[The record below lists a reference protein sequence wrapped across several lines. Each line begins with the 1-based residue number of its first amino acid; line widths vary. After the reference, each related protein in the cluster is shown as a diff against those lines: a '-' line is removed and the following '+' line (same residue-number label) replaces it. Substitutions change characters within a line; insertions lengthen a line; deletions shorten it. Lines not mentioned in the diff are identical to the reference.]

1 MIHYLTPE
9 QVLFIH
15 SRLVA
20 ETGGGRGLRD
30 LGMLLS
36 ALGRPQSTFDE
47 NDLYGDVFLK
57 AAALMD
63 SLVRNHPFVDANK
76 RTALVSTALFL
87 QINGNR
93 FVANNEEIVGF
104 SMACARSE
112 LSLQQIAGWFQN
124 HTQKS

>member
-1 MIHYLTPE
+1 
-9 QVLFIH
+9 
-15 SRLVA
+15 
-20 ETGGGRGLRD
+20 
-30 LGMLLS
+30 
-36 ALGRPQSTFDE
+36 
-47 NDLYGDVFLK
+47 
-57 AAALMD
+57 MD

-93 FVANNEEIVGF
+93 FVANNEEIVSF